1 MVSKQTSLTQ
11 WAVFR
16 RLLAMVTP
24 FWKMVLASVLLGAAT
39 VLSSV
44 GLLGTGAWIIA
55 KAALHPPLGDLDVA
69 IVGVRFFGIA
79 RGAFRYGERLVSH
92 DTTFRVLTR
101 LRVWFYAALEPL
113 APARLQRYR
122 SGDLLAR
129 IIADIRTLENF
140 FVRVL
145 APPWVATLT
154 ALLLTGFLAAFAPRL
169 GVVWLAFFLLAAVA
183 VPVWA
188 RLRARKAG
196 QTLVS
201 RRAVLNA
208 ALVDHVQGLADA
220 LAYNYTEAQR
230 ALALRLGEEI
240 LGAQAAMASLEGAE
254 QALQILFSGLGML
267 AVLLLGVPLVRAGTL
282 GGVTWVALV
291 LVALSGYEAAFGLP
305 TAAAF
310 LESNLAAARR
320 LFELVDAEPAVKPPA
335 QPAPLP
341 AANDLRVE
349 ALTFRYAPDEP
360 PALKNVSLELPE
372 GKRLAVVGP
381 SGAGKS
387 TLIALLLRF
396 WEYEEGRITL
406 GGRDLRELLP
416 DDVRSRL
423 AVVRQKPFIFSG
435 TLRENL
441 LLAAPDADDA
451 RLDEVMEAVRLA
463 EWVRSLPQG
472 YDTDL
477 GSQGL
482 QLSGGQRQRLALAR
496 ALLRDAPIL
505 LLDEPTANLDAIT
518 ERALIET
525 LLETTRGRSVL
536 WVTHNLVGL
545 DAMDEIVVLYK
556 GEVAERGTHAELL
569 ARDGLY
575 RRLWNLQQQN
585 LVASVGETARR

>member
-1 MVSKQTSLTQ
+1 MTNGQ
-11 WAVFR
+11 AFH
-16 RLLAMVTP
+16 RLLRMVAP

-55 KAALHPPLGDLDVA
+55 KAALHPPIGDLNVA

-79 RGAFRYGERLVSH
+79 RGAFRYGERLISH
-92 DTTFRVLTR
+92 DTTFRVLSR

-154 ALLLTGFLAAFAPRL
+154 AVLLTGFLAAFAPRL
-169 GVVWLAFFLLAAVA
+169 GLAWLVFFLLAAVA

-188 RLRARKAG
+188 RLRARRAG
-196 QTLVS
+196 QVLVS
-201 RRAVLNA
+201 RRAALNA

-220 LAYNYTEAQR
+220 LAYNYATTQR
-230 ALALRLGEEI
+230 RLALRLGEEI

-267 AVLLLGVPLVRAGTL
+267 AVLLLGVPLVRAGAL

-335 QPAPLP
+335 HPAALP

-360 PALKNVSLELPE
+360 PALRQVSLDLPE
-372 GKRLAVVGP
+372 GKRVAVVGP

-396 WEYEEGRITL
+396 WEYDEGRITL

-416 DDVRSRL
+416 DEVRSRF

-451 RLDEVMEAVRLA
+451 RLDAVMEAVRLA
-463 EWVRSLPQG
+463 DWLHTLPQG

-477 GSQGL
+477 GGQGL

-505 LLDEPTANLDAIT
+505 LLDEPTANLDALT
-518 ERALIET
+518 EQALVDT

-545 DAMDEIVVLYK
+545 EAMDEIVVLYK
-556 GEVAERGTHAELL
+556 GEVAERGTHTDLL
-569 ARDGLY
+569 ARGGLY
-575 RRLWNLQQQN
+575 RRLWDLQRQN
-585 LVASVGETARR
+585 LVEV

>member
-1 MVSKQTSLTQ
+1 MTNGQ
-11 WAVFR
+11 AFR
-16 RLLAMVTP
+16 RLLRMVAP

-55 KAALHPPLGDLDVA
+55 KAALHPPIGDLNVA

-154 ALLLTGFLAAFAPRL
+154 AVLLTGFLAAFAPRL
-169 GVVWLAFFLLAAVA
+169 GLAWLAFFLLAAVA

-188 RLRARKAG
+188 RLRARRAG
-196 QTLVS
+196 QVLVS
-201 RRAVLNA
+201 RRAALNA

-220 LAYNYTEAQR
+220 LAYNYATTQR
-230 ALALRLGEEI
+230 RLALRLGEEI

-267 AVLLLGVPLVRAGTL
+267 AVLLLGVPLVRAGAL

-335 QPAPLP
+335 HPAALP

-360 PALKNVSLELPE
+360 PALRQVSLDLPE
-372 GKRLAVVGP
+372 GKRIAVVGP

-396 WEYEEGRITL
+396 WEYHEGRITL

-416 DDVRSRL
+416 DEVRSRF

-451 RLDEVMEAVRLA
+451 RLDAVMEAVRLA
-463 EWVRSLPQG
+463 DWLHTLPQG

-477 GSQGL
+477 GGQGL

-505 LLDEPTANLDAIT
+505 LLDEPTANLDALT
-518 ERALIET
+518 ERALVDT

-545 DAMDEIVVLYK
+545 EAMDEIVVLYK
-556 GEVAERGTHAELL
+556 GEVAERGTHTDLL
-569 ARDGLY
+569 ARGGLY
-575 RRLWNLQQQN
+575 RRLWDLQRQN
-585 LVASVGETARR
+585 LVEV

>member
-1 MVSKQTSLTQ
+1 MTTSPSPPSP
-11 WAVFR
+11 FS

-55 KAALHPPLGDLDVA
+55 KAALHPPLGDLNVA

-145 APPWVATLT
+145 APPWVAALT

-201 RRAVLNA
+201 RRAALNA

-220 LAYNYTEAQR
+220 LAYNHAEAQR
-230 ALALRLGEEI
+230 ALALRLGKEI
-240 LGAQAAMASLEGAE
+240 LGAQAEMASLEGAE

-267 AVLLLGVPLVRAGTL
+267 AVLLLGVPLVQAGTL

-341 AANDLRVE
+341 AAHDLRVE

-451 RLDEVMEAVRLA
+451 RLDAVMEAVRLA
-463 EWVRSLPQG
+463 EWVRSLPHG

-496 ALLRDAPIL
+496 ALLRNAPIL

-518 ERALIET
+518 ERALVDT

-545 DAMDEIVVLYK
+545 EAMDEIVVLYK

-569 ARDGLY
+569 ARGGLY
-575 RRLWNLQQQN
+575 RRLWDLQRQN
-585 LVASVGETARR
+585 LVEV

>member
-1 MVSKQTSLTQ
+1 MTTSPSPPSP
-11 WAVFR
+11 FS

-55 KAALHPPLGDLDVA
+55 KAALHPPLGDLNVA

-145 APPWVATLT
+145 APPWVAALT

-201 RRAVLNA
+201 RRAALNA

-220 LAYNYTEAQR
+220 LAYNHAEAQR

-240 LGAQAAMASLEGAE
+240 LGAQAEMASLEGAE

-267 AVLLLGVPLVRAGTL
+267 AVLLLGVPLVQAGTL

-341 AANDLRVE
+341 AAHDLRVE

-451 RLDEVMEAVRLA
+451 RLDAVMEAVRLA
-463 EWVRSLPQG
+463 EWVRSLPHG

-496 ALLRDAPIL
+496 ALLRNAPIL

-518 ERALIET
+518 ERALVDT

-545 DAMDEIVVLYK
+545 EAMDEIVVLYK

-569 ARDGLY
+569 ARGGLY
-575 RRLWNLQQQN
+575 RRLWDLQRQN
-585 LVASVGETARR
+585 LVEV

>member
-1 MVSKQTSLTQ
+1 MTTSPSSPSPL
-11 WAVFR
+11 R
-16 RLLAMVTP
+16 RLLGMVTP
-24 FWKMVLASVLLGAAT
+24 FWKMVLASVLLGTAT

-55 KAALHPPLGDLDVA
+55 KAALHPPLGDLNVA

-145 APPWVATLT
+145 APPWVAALT

-169 GVVWLAFFLLAAVA
+169 GLAWVVFFLLAAAA
-183 VPVWA
+183 VPAWA
-188 RLRARKAG
+188 RWRARRAG
-196 QTLVS
+196 EVLIT
-201 RRAVLNA
+201 RRAALNA

-220 LAYNYTEAQR
+220 LAYNYAAAQR
-230 ALALRLGEEI
+230 RLALRLGEEI
-240 LGAQAAMASLEGAE
+240 LGAQAEMASLEGAE

-267 AVLLLGVPLVRAGTL
+267 AVLLLGVPLVRAGAL

-310 LESNLAAARR
+310 LESNLRAARR
-320 LFELVDAEPAVKPPA
+320 LFELVDAEPAVKPPTD
-335 QPAPLP
+335 PAPLP
-341 AANDLRVE
+341 TSHHLRVE
-349 ALTFRYAPDEP
+349 NLTFRYAPDEP
-360 PALKNVSLELPE
+360 PALDGVSLDLPE
-372 GKRLAVVGP
+372 GRRVAVVGP

-396 WEYEEGRITL
+396 WEYQQGRITL
-406 GGRDLRELLP
+406 GGRDLREMLP

-441 LLAAPDADDA
+441 LLAAPNADDA
-451 RLDEVMEAVRLA
+451 RLEAALAAVRLLD
-463 EWVRSLPQG
+463 WVRTLPAG
-472 YDTDL
+472 LDTDL
-477 GSQGL
+477 GGQGL

-518 ERALIET
+518 ERALVET

-536 WVTHNLVGL
+536 WVTHSLVGL
-545 DAMDEIVVLYK
+545 EAMDEIVVLYK
-556 GEVAERGTHAELL
+556 GRVAERGAHAELL
-569 ARDGLY
+569 ARAGLY
-575 RRLWNLQQQN
+575 RRLWELQRQN
-585 LVASVGETARR
+585 LPPLALTEEVSR

>member
-1 MVSKQTSLTQ
+1 MTN

-16 RLLAMVTP
+16 RLLRMVTP
-24 FWKMVLASVLLGAAT
+24 FWKMVLAAVLLGTAT

-55 KAALHPPLGDLDVA
+55 KAALHPPIGDLNVA

-154 ALLLTGFLAAFAPRL
+154 AVLLTGFLAAFAPRL
-169 GVVWLAFFLLAAVA
+169 GLAWLAFFLLAAVA

-188 RLRARKAG
+188 RLRARRAG
-196 QTLVS
+196 QALVS
-201 RRAVLNA
+201 RRAALNA

-220 LAYNYTEAQR
+220 LAYNYAEAQR
-230 ALALRLGEEI
+230 RLALRLGEEI
-240 LGAQAAMASLEGAE
+240 LTAQAQMASLEGAE

-267 AVLLLGVPLVRAGTL
+267 GVLLLGVPLVRAGAL

-335 QPAPLP
+335 EPAVPP

-360 PALKNVSLELPE
+360 PALRQVSLDLPE
-372 GKRLAVVGP
+372 GRRVAVVGP

-396 WEYEEGRITL
+396 WEYSEGRITL

-416 DDVRSRL
+416 DEARRRF

-441 LLAAPDADDA
+441 LLAAPDADEA
-451 RLDEVMEAVRLA
+451 RLDAVMDAVRLA
-463 EWVRSLPQG
+463 DWLRTLPQG

-477 GSQGL
+477 GGQGL

-518 ERALIET
+518 ERALVDT

-536 WVTHNLVGL
+536 WVTHSLVGL
-545 DAMDEIVVLYK
+545 EAMDEIVVLYK
-556 GEVAERGTHAELL
+556 GEVVERGAHADLL
-569 ARDGLY
+569 ARGGLY
-575 RRLWNLQQQN
+575 SRLWALQSEN
-585 LVASVGETARR
+585 LVALNM

>member
-1 MVSKQTSLTQ
+1 MTNGQ
-11 WAVFR
+11 AFR
-16 RLLAMVTP
+16 RLLRMVAP

-55 KAALHPPLGDLDVA
+55 KAALHPSIGDLNVA

-92 DTTFRVLTR
+92 DTTFRVLSR

-154 ALLLTGFLAAFAPRL
+154 AVLLTGFLAAFAPRL
-169 GVVWLAFFLLAAVA
+169 GLAWLAFFLLAAVA

-188 RLRARKAG
+188 RLRAHRAG
-196 QTLVS
+196 QVLIS
-201 RRAVLNA
+201 RRAALNA

-220 LAYNYTEAQR
+220 LAYNYATTQR
-230 ALALRLGEEI
+230 RLALRLGEEI

-267 AVLLLGVPLVRAGTL
+267 AVLLLGVPLVRAGAL

-320 LFELVDAEPAVKPPA
+320 LFELVDAEPAVKPPTH
-335 QPAPLP
+335 PAALP

-349 ALTFRYAPDEP
+349 ALTFRYAPAEP
-360 PALKNVSLELPE
+360 PALRQVSLELPE
-372 GKRLAVVGP
+372 GRRIAVVGP

-396 WEYEEGRITL
+396 WEYNEGRITL

-416 DDVRSRL
+416 DEVRSRF

-451 RLDEVMEAVRLA
+451 RLDAVMEAVRLA
-463 EWVRSLPQG
+463 DWLHTLPQG

-477 GSQGL
+477 GGQGL

-505 LLDEPTANLDAIT
+505 LLDEPTANLDALT
-518 ERALIET
+518 ERALVDT

-545 DAMDEIVVLYK
+545 EAMDEIVVLYK
-556 GEVAERGTHAELL
+556 GEVAERGTHTDLL
-569 ARDGLY
+569 AQGGLY
-575 RRLWNLQQQN
+575 SRLWALQSENL
-585 LVASVGETARR
+585 R

>member
-1 MVSKQTSLTQ
+1 MTPAAEKKPSLTQ

-55 KAALHPPLGDLDVA
+55 KAALHPPLGDLNVA

-145 APPWVATLT
+145 APPWVAALT
-154 ALLLTGFLAAFAPRL
+154 AVLLTGFLAAFAPRL
-169 GVVWLAFFLLAAVA
+169 GIAWLAFFLLAAVA
-183 VPVWA
+183 VPLGA
-188 RLRARKAG
+188 RLRARRPGKA
-196 QTLVS
+196 LIE
-201 RRAVLNA
+201 RRAALNA

-220 LAYNYTEAQR
+220 LAYNYAAAQR
-230 ALALRLGEEI
+230 QLALRLGEEI
-240 LGAQAAMASLEGAE
+240 LGAQAEMAAIEGAE

-267 AVLLLGVPLVRAGTL
+267 AVLLLGVPLVQMGTL
-282 GGVTWVALV
+282 AGVTWVALV

-320 LFELVDAEPAVKPPA
+320 LFELVDAEPAVQPPP
-335 QPAPLP
+335 QPAALP
-341 AANDLRVE
+341 ASHHLRIQN
-349 ALTFRYAPDEP
+349 LTFRYAPQEP
-360 PALKNVSLELPE
+360 PALRQVSLDLPP
-372 GKRLAVVGP
+372 GKRMAVVGP

-396 WEYEEGRITL
+396 WEYQEGQITL
-406 GGRDLRELLP
+406 GGRDLRQLLP

-441 LLAAPDADDA
+441 LLAAPQATEAQLDA
-451 RLDEVMEAVRLA
+451 VMEAVRLA
-463 EWVRSLPQG
+463 AWVRSLPQG

-477 GSQGL
+477 GGQGL

-505 LLDEPTANLDAIT
+505 LLDEPTANLDALT
-518 ERALIET
+518 ERALVET
-525 LLETTRGRSVL
+525 LLETTQGRSVL
-536 WVTHNLVGL
+536 WVTHSLVGL
-545 DAMDEIVVLYK
+545 EALDEIVVLYK
-556 GEVAERGTHAELL
+556 GEIAERGTHADLL
-569 ARDGLY
+569 ATQGLY
-575 RRLWNLQQQN
+575 RRLWELQRQN
-585 LVASVGETARR
+585 LIPIL

>member
-1 MVSKQTSLTQ
+1 MTTSLSPL
-11 WAVFR
+11 R
-16 RLLAMVTP
+16 RLLRMVTP

-55 KAALHPPLGDLDVA
+55 KAALHPSLGDLNVA

-145 APPWVATLT
+145 APPWVAMLT
-154 ALLLTGFLAAFAPRL
+154 AVLLTGFLGAFAPRL
-169 GVVWLAFFLLAAVA
+169 GVAWLAFFLLAAAA

-188 RLRARKAG
+188 RLRARRAG
-196 QTLVS
+196 RTLVQ
-201 RRAVLNA
+201 RRAALNA

-220 LAYNYTEAQR
+220 LAYNYAEAQR
-230 ALALRLGEEI
+230 TLALRLGEEI
-240 LGAQAAMASLEGAE
+240 LGAQAEMASLEGAE

-320 LFELVDAEPAVKPPA
+320 LFELVDAEPAVKPPSK
-335 QPAPLP
+335 P
-341 AANDLRVE
+341 AALPPSPHLRVE

-360 PALKNVSLELPE
+360 PALKAVSLDLPE
-372 GKRLAVVGP
+372 GKRMAVVGP

-396 WEYEEGRITL
+396 WEYHEGRITL
-406 GGRDLRELLP
+406 GGRDVREMLP

-441 LLAAPDADDA
+441 LLAAPEATEAQLDA
-451 RLDEVMEAVRLA
+451 VMEAVQLH

-477 GSQGL
+477 GGQGL

-505 LLDEPTANLDAIT
+505 LLDEPTANLDALT
-518 ERALIET
+518 ERALVAT

-536 WVTHNLVGL
+536 WVTHSLVGL
-545 DAMDEIVVLYK
+545 EAMDEIVVLYK
-556 GEVAERGTHAELL
+556 GKVAERGTHAELL
-569 ARDGLY
+569 AREGLY
-575 RRLWNLQQQN
+575 RHLWDLQREN
-585 LVASVGETARR
+585 LVEVAV

>member
-1 MVSKQTSLTQ
+1 MTNGQ
-11 WAVFR
+11 AFR
-16 RLLAMVTP
+16 RLLRMVAP

-55 KAALHPPLGDLDVA
+55 KAALHPPIGDLNVA

-92 DTTFRVLTR
+92 DTTFRVLSR

-154 ALLLTGFLAAFAPRL
+154 AVLLTGFLAAFAPRL
-169 GVVWLAFFLLAAVA
+169 GLAWLAFFLLAAVA

-188 RLRARKAG
+188 RLRARRAG
-196 QTLVS
+196 QVLIS
-201 RRAVLNA
+201 RRAALNA

-220 LAYNYTEAQR
+220 LAYNYATTQR
-230 ALALRLGEEI
+230 RLALRLGEEI

-267 AVLLLGVPLVRAGTL
+267 AVLLLGVPLVRAGAL

-335 QPAPLP
+335 HPAALP

-349 ALTFRYAPDEP
+349 ALTFRYAPAEP
-360 PALKNVSLELPE
+360 PALRQVSLDLPE
-372 GKRLAVVGP
+372 GRRIAVVGP

-396 WEYEEGRITL
+396 WEYSEGRITL

-416 DDVRSRL
+416 DEVRSRF

-451 RLDEVMEAVRLA
+451 RLDAVMEAVRLA
-463 EWVRSLPQG
+463 DWLHTLPQG

-477 GSQGL
+477 GGQGL

-505 LLDEPTANLDAIT
+505 LLDEPTANLDALT
-518 ERALIET
+518 ERALVDT

-545 DAMDEIVVLYK
+545 EAMDEIVVLYK
-556 GEVAERGTHAELL
+556 GEVAERGTHANLL
-569 ARDGLY
+569 ARGGLY
-575 RRLWNLQQQN
+575 RRLWDLQRQN
-585 LVASVGETARR
+585 LVEV

>member
-1 MVSKQTSLTQ
+1 MTNRD
-11 WAVFR
+11 AFR
-16 RLLAMVTP
+16 RLLGMVTP
-24 FWKMVLASVLLGAAT
+24 FWKMVLASVLLGTAT

-55 KAALHPPLGDLDVA
+55 KAALHPSIGDLNVA

-154 ALLLTGFLAAFAPRL
+154 AVLLTGFLAAFAPRL
-169 GVVWLAFFLLAAVA
+169 GLAWLVFFLLAAVA

-188 RLRARKAG
+188 RLRARRAG
-196 QTLVS
+196 QVLVS
-201 RRAVLNA
+201 RRAALNA

-220 LAYNYTEAQR
+220 LAYNHAEAQR
-230 ALALRLGEEI
+230 RLALRLGEEI
-240 LGAQAAMASLEGAE
+240 LGAQAKMASLEGAE

-267 AVLLLGVPLVRAGTL
+267 SVLLLGVPLVRAGAL

-335 QPAPLP
+335 QPAALP

-349 ALTFRYAPDEP
+349 ALTFRYAPAEP
-360 PALKNVSLELPE
+360 PALRQVSLDLPE
-372 GKRLAVVGP
+372 GRRIAVVGP

-396 WEYEEGRITL
+396 WEYSEGRITL

-416 DDVRSRL
+416 DEVRSRF

-441 LLAAPDADDA
+441 LLAAPDADKA
-451 RLDEVMEAVRLA
+451 RLDAVMDAVRLA
-463 EWVRSLPQG
+463 DWLRTLPQG

-477 GSQGL
+477 GGQGL

-518 ERALIET
+518 ERALVET
-525 LLETTRGRSVL
+525 LLEATRGRSVL
-536 WVTHNLVGL
+536 WVTHSLVGL
-545 DAMDEIVVLYK
+545 EAMDEIVVLYK
-556 GEVAERGTHAELL
+556 GEVAERGTHADLL
-569 ARDGLY
+569 ARGGLY
-575 RRLWNLQQQN
+575 SRLWALQSEN
-585 LVASVGETARR
+585 LVGLNA

>member
-1 MVSKQTSLTQ
+1 MTNGQ
-11 WAVFR
+11 AFR
-16 RLLAMVTP
+16 RLLRMVAP

-55 KAALHPPLGDLDVA
+55 KAALHPPIGDLNVA

-92 DTTFRVLTR
+92 DTTFRVLSR

-154 ALLLTGFLAAFAPRL
+154 AVLLTGFLAAFAPRL
-169 GVVWLAFFLLAAVA
+169 GLAWLAFFLLAAVA

-188 RLRARKAG
+188 RLRARRAG
-196 QTLVS
+196 QVLVS
-201 RRAVLNA
+201 RRAALNA

-220 LAYNYTEAQR
+220 LAYNYATTQR
-230 ALALRLGEEI
+230 RLALRLGEEI

-267 AVLLLGVPLVRAGTL
+267 AVLLLGVPLVRAGAL

-335 QPAPLP
+335 QPAALP

-360 PALKNVSLELPE
+360 PALRQVSLDLPE
-372 GKRLAVVGP
+372 GKRIAVVGP

-396 WEYEEGRITL
+396 WEYHEGRITL

-416 DDVRSRL
+416 DEVRSRF

-441 LLAAPDADDA
+441 LLAAPDADNA
-451 RLDEVMEAVRLA
+451 RLDAVMEAVRLA
-463 EWVRSLPQG
+463 DWLHTLPQG

-477 GSQGL
+477 GGQGL

-505 LLDEPTANLDAIT
+505 LLDEPTANLDALT
-518 ERALIET
+518 ERALVDT

-545 DAMDEIVVLYK
+545 EAMDEIVVLYK
-556 GEVAERGTHAELL
+556 GEVAERGTHADLL
-569 ARDGLY
+569 ARGGLY
-575 RRLWNLQQQN
+575 RRLWDLQRQN
-585 LVASVGETARR
+585 LVEV